1 MIKLNDLQP
10 MMESLKANPKIP
22 LKHLDLSCNQLSDKS
37 GAVFYR
43 SLIELKALDILNLR
57 DNRLEQESA

>member
-1 MIKLNDLQP
+1 

-22 LKHLDLSCNQLSDKS
+22 LKQLDLSCNQLSDKS

>member
-1 MIKLNDLQP
+1 

-57 DNRLEQESA
+57 DNRLEHESA